1 MSFYYANDIPYLKDL
16 ENELVNS
23 WLEIDLKK
31 YVHNIAYIKKLIS
44 PKTKIL
50 QVVKADAYG
59 HGAIQIAKKAQEL
72 KVDYLGVANVAEGKI
87 LRLSG
92 MTLPILVLGSIF
104 KNQIETALKNNLH
117 IAITSLLS
125 FDEIEEIAI
134 KNNLVAHTHLK
145 IDTGMGRVGVREEQL
160 DEIIQKLKN
169 SQRTILEGVF
179 THFAESEEP
188 NSDFTNQQIK
198 TFEKALEKIKAHLS
212 SDFIIHSANSSATL
226 IHPESYFNMVRLGIS
241 AYGLGDP
248 HDNNLEQVMSLK
260 SKIINIKKIPA
271 NNYLGY
277 RRSFITK
284 RDSLIATVPLGYADG
299 LPRLLSNNQEV
310 LIKGKRVPIVGNI
323 SMDQFLVDI
332 TDLENPEIGE
342 EVVLLGKM
350 NDELISIEEWAKKSY
365 KITYEVLC
373 GFGNRL
379 PRKYV

>member
-31 YVHNIAYIKKLIS
+31 YAHNIAYIKKLIS

-59 HGAIQIAKKAQEL
+59 HGAIQIAKIAQEL

-87 LRLSG
+87 LRLAG

-117 IAITSLLS
+117 IAMTSLLS
-125 FDEIEEIAI
+125 FDEIEDVAL
-134 KNNLVAHTHLK
+134 KNNLTAHTHLK
-145 IDTGMGRVGVREEQL
+145 IDTGMGRVGVREEHL
-160 DEIIQKLKN
+160 DEVIQKLKN
-169 SQRTILEGVF
+169 SKHIVLDGVF

-188 NSDFTNQQIK
+188 NSDFTNKQLK
-198 TFEKALEKIKAHLS
+198 TFEKALEKIKFHLNS
-212 SDFIIHSANSSATL
+212 AFIIHSANSSATL
-226 IHPESYFNMVRLGIS
+226 IHPESYFDMVRLGIS
-241 AYGLGDP
+241 GYGLGDP
-248 HDNNLEQVMSLK
+248 PDNNLEQVMSLK
-260 SKIINIKKIPA
+260 SKIINIKEIPEG
-271 NNYLGY
+271 NSLGY

-284 RDSLIATVPLGYADG
+284 RNSIIGTVPLGYADG
-299 LPRLLSNNQEV
+299 LPRILSNNQDV
-310 LIKGKRVPIVGNI
+310 LIRGKRFPIVGNI
-323 SMDQFLVDI
+323 SMDQFLVDL
-332 TDLENPEIGE
+332 TNLDNPEIGE

-350 NDELISIEEWAKKSY
+350 NDQLIPIEEWAKKSY